1 MALFGR
7 KKNVKPVTKEV
18 EKYIKAERRERAGL
32 AWLLALISLAVV
44 SLFFIGIFFGSR
56 WAYNRYFKDDK
67 GTSSQVAQN
76 SEAESAKE
84 DTESQE
90 QATSES
96 QAEEQETPTA
106 ADTEESE
113 DVESED
119 TEDTEEMPAS
129 LPATGSNTQFSIAA
143 IIAVISTVAYSL
155 RLRKRLN

>member
-76 SEAESAKE
+76 SEAESAK

-96 QAEEQETPTA
+96 QAEEQDAPAA

-119 TEDTEEMPAS
+119 TENTEEMPAS

-143 IIAVISTVAYSL
+143 IVAVISTVAYSL
-155 RLRKRLN
+155 RLKKRLN